1 MATLNWGNPTIEIVK
16 LVDGELP
23 SNPTWTKLDTPA
35 EGTTTLE
42 TTEGEK
48 IEALDEGG
56 AVVDT
61 RKKKN
66 KYSFK
71 FSLFEKKGATKPI
84 EDEDGV
90 ITDEYAIRV
99 TPEDP
104 TTNGFTLP
112 KCSVS
117 FQHTYS
123 VADGGRWI
131 YTFDALS
138 PKTGKMLQPYTA
150 GAGA

>member
-1 MATLNWGNPTIEIVK
+1 MAVINWGKPTIEIVK
-16 LVDGELP
+16 LENGAIP
-23 SNPTWTKLDTPA
+23 SSPSWTKLDTPV

-48 IEALDEGG
+48 TEALDEGG

-66 KYSFK
+66 KYSLK
-71 FSLFEKKGATKPI
+71 FSLFEKKGKEKPI

-99 TPEDP
+99 TPEDSSTP
-104 TTNGFTLP
+104 GFILK

-117 FQHTYS
+117 VQYTYNA
-123 VADGGRWI
+123 ADGGRFA
-131 YTFDALS
+131 YTFDALT
-138 PKTGKMLQPYTA
+138 PDQGKMLERYMATEE
-150 GAGA
+150 

>member
-1 MATLNWGNPTIEIVK
+1 MAVINWGKPEIEIVK
-16 LVDGELP
+16 LENGAIP
-23 SNPTWTKLDTPA
+23 SSPSWTKLDTPV

-48 IEALDEGG
+48 TEAIDEGG

-66 KYSFK
+66 KYSLK
-71 FSLFEKKGATKPI
+71 FSLFEKKGKEKPI

-90 ITDEYAIRV
+90 ITDEYAVRI

-104 TTNGFTLP
+104 TTPGFMLK

-117 FQHTYS
+117 FQYTFS
-123 VADGGRWI
+123 AAEGGRWA
-131 YTFDALS
+131 YTFDALA
-138 PKTGKMLQPYTA
+138 PDEGKMLERYTA
-150 GAGA
+150 GE